1 MSPPLARVALSE
13 LSHRW
18 GQLRFRLKNRK
29 AWAQMVDETF
39 MLQSQR
45 VNDIPLFFAAH
56 ENDVGSIKKLL
67 KCPSTDVFERG
78 ALGET
83 ALHVAA
89 FADHLQASVAI
100 MEEVPVLINEPITS
114 DLYQGLTA
122 LHIAVLNQN
131 LDLVNQLIAKGAD
144 VATPRVTGIYFRK
157 RRGGLLYY
165 GEHIVSF
172 AACVGNEEILN
183 ALINAGANI
192 RAQDTF
198 GNTVLHILAMQ
209 NSKDSVTK
217 VIDIFLAS
225 DKELNRDIPLYR
237 QTNYRGLT
245 PLKAAA
251 KDGNILVFQHLVK
264 SRRLSQ
270 WTLGPLDSYLYDLT
284 EFDSYG
290 DEFSVLEN
298 VVVSQKKEARKVLD
312 LPPAKQLIDLKWK
325 LYGKHYFRFLALL
338 YHLYMGIFTL
348 CCVYRP
354 LKPVP
359 ENYTQDNTI
368 YIPKTLDESYLTY
381 ADQLRLV
388 GEMISVLGAFIILVL
403 EIPDIMRIGP
413 KQYFGRSVL
422 GGPFHVTLI
431 SYSCLVL
438 LICLLRVAD
447 LPGQDNVMSLSLILG
462 WCNIMYFARGF
473 QMLGPYMIMVQKILC
488 GDVVRFIWLIT
499 VTLLAC
505 TTAMWMVYMT
515 QDPTKV
521 PSFHSF
527 GVTLFSEFE
536 VSLGLVDLIVDNSQP
551 NPPIV
556 YVLHVVFSLVCSLLI
571 MNLLISMMGDTHWK
585 VTQERDELWKT
596 QLVATILMLERRLP
610 RCLWPR
616 MGVNGADYNLGD
628 CWYLRVEEKN
638 EKERKKT
645 HHSNSNL
652 FLNNSGKKEQVSSLE
667 DIVCKAK
674 PIILGGGG
682 RRGGKRHWQALKAS
696 YEAQKQK
703 EAKTKMNLP

>member
-1 MSPPLARVALSE
+1 MGPPLARIALSE

-18 GQLRFRLKNRK
+18 GQLRFRLKNKK
-29 AWAQMVDETF
+29 AWTQMVDEIF

-56 ENDVGSIKKLL
+56 ENAVGSIKKLL
-67 KCPSTDVFERG
+67 KCPSTDIFERG

-89 FADHLQASVAI
+89 LANHLEASVAI
-100 MEEVPVLINEPITS
+100 MEEVPELINEPMTS

-122 LHIAVLNQN
+122 LHIAVMNQN
-131 LDLVNQLIAKGAD
+131 LDLVKELIANGAD
-144 VATPRVTGIYFRK
+144 VATPRVTGIYFMK

-172 AACVGNEEILN
+172 AACVGNEEILS

-192 RAQDTF
+192 RAQDSF

-209 NSKDSVTK
+209 NSKESVTK

-225 DKELNRDIPLYR
+225 DKELNRDIPLDR

-245 PLKAAA
+245 PLKASA
-251 KDGNILVFQHLVK
+251 KEGNMLVFQHLVN
-264 SRRLSQ
+264 SRRRSQ
-270 WTLGPLDSYLYDLT
+270 WTLGPLNSHLYDLT

-298 VVVSQKKEARKVLD
+298 VIVSHKKEARKVLD
-312 LPPAKQLIDLKWK
+312 VPPAKQLIDLKWK
-325 LYGKHYFRFLALL
+325 LYAKHYFRFLALL

-354 LKPVP
+354 LKPIP
-359 ENYTQDNTI
+359 ENYTLIHQDNTI

-381 ADQLRLV
+381 NDQLRLV

-413 KQYFGRSVL
+413 KQYFGQSVL
-422 GGPFHVTLI
+422 GGPFHATLI
-431 SYSCLVL
+431 GYSCLVL
-438 LICLLRVAD
+438 LVCLLRVAE
-447 LPGQDNVMSLSLILG
+447 LPGEENAMSLALILG

-505 TTAMWMVYMT
+505 TTAMWMIYMT

-521 PSFHSF
+521 PSFRSF

-536 VSLGLVDLIVDNSQP
+536 VSIGLVDLIVDNSQP

-571 MNLLISMMGDTHWK
+571 INLLISMMGDTHWK

-616 MGVNGADYNLGD
+616 IGVNGAEYNLGD
-628 CWYLRVEEKN
+628 CWYLRVEDRN
-638 EKERKKT
+638 EPDTKKT
-645 HHSNSNL
+645 HQPVNSSSSDSVKN
-652 FLNNSGKKEQVSSLE
+652 EPTSSLV
-667 DIVCKAK
+667 DIVRKAK
-674 PIILGGGG
+674 PIMMGGAG
-682 RRGGKRHWQALKAS
+682 RGRGKRNWQVLKAS
-696 YEAQKQK
+696 YVAQKQK
-703 EAKTKMNLP
+703 SANT